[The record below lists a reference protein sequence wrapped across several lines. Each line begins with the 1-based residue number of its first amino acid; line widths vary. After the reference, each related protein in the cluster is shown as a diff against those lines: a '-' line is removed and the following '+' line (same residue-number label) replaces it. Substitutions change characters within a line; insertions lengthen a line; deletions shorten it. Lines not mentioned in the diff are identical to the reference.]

1 MAIASGTRI
10 GPYEI
15 LAAVGAGGMGEV
27 YRARDPRLAREVA
40 IKFLP
45 KSFARDADRLRR
57 FEQEARAASAL
68 NHPNIL
74 TIYDLAEFDSTPCLV
89 TELLEGSTLRER
101 LQSGALPSRKAAEYA
116 VQIARGLAAA
126 HEKGIV
132 HRDLKPANIF
142 ITKDGHVKILDFGLA
157 KLLEH
162 DNDEETLTR
171 FEPQTGQGVVVGT
184 SGYMSPEQIRGQ
196 TVDRRSDIFAFGAVL
211 YEMLSGKRAF
221 QGETP
226 ADTASA
232 ILHQDPSE
240 LLAASQSISPAME
253 RIVRHCIE
261 KAPGDRFQSSRDLAF
276 HLESLSTSSET
287 SASQSKV
294 RTGGASRRRYGR
306 GSLVALGIG
315 ILVAIA
321 IGGWAGQHFFHSV
334 SQRAIQFQR
343 LTDFAGLEDSPALS
357 PDRKSVA
364 FVSDS
369 TGSRQ
374 IWVRLL
380 AGGPSLQITHD
391 AGDHL
396 EPRWSQDSGSVIYYT
411 PPHEGDEQG
420 TLWEISALGGSPRRL
435 ASTLAGADVS
445 HDGQHLAFFRI
456 NNQRIELVV
465 SDRDGSKDRVVAQFP
480 ASFSYRSPRWSP
492 DDDSIAYL
500 HSLENWADD
509 VYVVPSSGGSPR
521 QLTHDSTLMSGVA
534 WLPDG
539 SGLIYSS
546 ARGSTLLY
554 LPTLHLWQISRA
566 GGEPNQLTFGEAGD
580 ENPDVDHDGRIV
592 VSRKH
597 MQFDIW
603 KFPVDG
609 VPAQN
614 VQRAIRITHQT
625 GQVQTPAPGPYD
637 RELVYLSDNGGH
649 GNLWVLDL
657 KTGETR
663 QITYEKQA
671 NTIVGVPIWSPD
683 GKLITFATNQPP
695 SSNSGRGIGYWLVH
709 PDGSGLHLEVPQGAW
724 AAWSTDSKWLYYS
737 ESSPVQATG
746 SFRLMKV
753 ALGTGTPVV
762 VRSDNAHGPA
772 VAHDGSALYYVVPLQ
787 NLNGSEDYELRV
799 ARPESGPSTLLA
811 RISGERV
818 PLWQG
823 LHPTLS
829 RDENWL
835 AMPLDDSVGT
845 NLWVA
850 STATGKLRQITD
862 FGQKRVF
869 IARRVSWSSDGK
881 WIFAAVGE
889 GDADIVLMGGLIQ

>member
-15 LAAVGAGGMGEV
+15 LAALGAGGMGEV
-27 YRARDPRLAREVA
+27 YRARDPRLGREVA

-45 KSFARDADRLRR
+45 KSFARDTDRLRR

-74 TIYDLAEFDSTPCLV
+74 TVYDLGEFDSTPCLV

-101 LQSGALPSRKAAEYA
+101 LQAGGLPSRRATEYA

-142 ITKDGHVKILDFGLA
+142 VTKDGRVKVLDFGLA
-157 KLLEH
+157 KLLER
-162 DNDEETLTR
+162 DSDEDTVTR
-171 FEPQTGQGVVVGT
+171 FEPQTGQGVVLGT
-184 SGYMSPEQIRGQ
+184 TGYMSPEQIRGQ
-196 TVDRRSDIFAFGAVL
+196 VVDQRSDIFAFGAVL

-221 QGETP
+221 HGETP

-240 LLAASQSISPAME
+240 LLGMSQSISPAME
-253 RIVRHCIE
+253 RIVRHCLE
-261 KAPGDRFQSSRDLAF
+261 KAPGDRFQSARDLAF
-276 HLESLSTSSET
+276 HLESLLTSSET
-287 SASQSKV
+287 SAAQSKTTATSAP
-294 RTGGASRRRYGR
+294 RQRYGY
-306 GSLVALGIG
+306 SLFALGIG
-315 ILVAIA
+315 ILMVVFA
-321 IGGWAGQHFFHSV
+321 GWWAGQHFLHAS
-334 SQRAIQFQR
+334 APGTIQFQR

-357 PDRKSVA
+357 PDGKSVV

-380 AGGPSLQITHD
+380 GGGPSLQITHD
-391 AGDHL
+391 AGEHF
-396 EPRWSQDSGSVIYYT
+396 EPRWSQDSGAIIYYT

-435 ASTLAGADVS
+435 ASTLGGADVS
-445 HDGQHLAFFRI
+445 HDGQHLAFFRLS
-456 NNQRIELVV
+456 NRRIELAI

-480 ASFSYRSPRWSP
+480 ASFSYREPRWSP
-492 DDDSIAYL
+492 DDNSIAYI

-509 VYVVPSSGGSPR
+509 IYIVSSSGGSPR
-521 QLTHDSTLMSGVA
+521 QLTNDSTLMSGVA

-554 LPTLHLWQISRA
+554 LPTLHLWQIPAS
-566 GGEPNQLTFGEAGD
+566 GGEPRQLTFGEAGD
-580 ENPDVDHDGRIV
+580 ENPDVDHAGHIV

-609 VPAQN
+609 SPAQN
-614 VQRAIRITHQT
+614 VQHAVRITHQT
-625 GQVQTPAPGPYD
+625 GQVQTPALGPD
-637 RELVYLSDNGGH
+637 DHEMVYLSDNGGH
-649 GNLWVLDL
+649 GNLWVREL
-657 KTGETR
+657 KSGVTR
-663 QITYEKQA
+663 QITYEKQP

-695 SSNSGRGIGYWLVH
+695 SSKTGRGIGYWLVH

-737 ESSPVQATG
+737 EASPVQATG

-753 ALGTGTPVV
+753 AVGGGTPLV
-762 VRSDNAHGPA
+762 VRTDNAQGPA
-772 VAHDGSALYYVVPLQ
+772 VAHNGSALYYVVPLQ

-799 ARPESGPSTLLA
+799 ARPEDGPSTLLA

-845 NLWVA
+845 NIWVA
-850 STATGKLRQITD
+850 STATGKLRPITD

-889 GDADIVLMGGLIQ
+889 GDADIVLMGGLVH